1 LKEFTEECLAICW
14 LSLVQD
20 PPMAYEFDYSNGAT
34 LDKDIMREFTVSGH
48 IVDFVVWPT
57 LRLNKDGPLMVKSV
71 VQPIKK
77 GH

>member
-1 LKEFTEECLAICW
+1 
-14 LSLVQD
+14 
-20 PPMAYEFDYSNGAT
+20 MAYEFDYANGAT
-34 LDKDIMREFTVSGH
+34 LDKDIMREFTVAGQL
-48 IVDFVVWPT
+48 VDFVVWPT